1 MNAYHATLRPYEPED
16 ADAVA
21 RALEDKE
28 LLRWLAALSI
38 PLEPDD
44 RDNYLEFLGDPDVC
58 ASVVCVDG
66 IPVGS
71 VSLGTELSFWI
82 ARKFHGQGLGLWAV
96 RRFLK
101 QIPKSHGPITAC
113 CMRDN
118 LSATAILDRLDFQCT
133 QTPFRRFSFAHGH
146 AVEFLRYLLSRPA
159 GM

>member
-1 MNAYHATLRPYEPED
+1 MIENYATLRPYFPED

-28 LLRWLAALSI
+28 LLCWLAALPI
-38 PLEPDD
+38 PLEAVD
-44 RDNYLEFLGDPDVC
+44 REKYLTFLGDPEVC

-66 IPVGS
+66 VPVGS

-82 ARKFHGQGLGLWAV
+82 ARGFHGQGLGLWAV
-96 RRFLK
+96 RRFLD
-101 QIPKSHGPITAC
+101 QVPETHETITAC

-118 LSATAILDRLDFQCT
+118 LSAIAILDRLGFQST
-133 QTPFRRFSFAHGH
+133 QDPFRRFSFAHGH
-146 AVEFLRYLLSRPA
+146 AVEFLRYHLRRSA